1 MLRRS
6 LVLASAALVAS
17 AGVTLAQQKSA
28 AAAPAAA
35 TLDTASVARF
45 HFRYAGPEGN
55 RVTSVA
61 GVAGNPMVYYA
72 GAASGGVWKTTDGG
86 IHWKPIFDKEPVSS
100 IGSVSVALSDP
111 NVVWVGTGEPF
122 IRSHISMG
130 WGMFKS
136 TDAGATWTRAGL
148 EKSGRISR
156 IVIDPH
162 DPDRVFVAALG
173 SAYGPQPER
182 GIFRTTDGGKTWDKV
197 LFVNDSTGGGDVL
210 MDPTNP
216 HVLYAAMWQLEVH
229 TWGRVSGGAGSGIW
243 KSTDGG
249 TTWKRITEH
258 GLPTKPVG
266 KIQLGVSAAN
276 PQRVY
281 ASIETGDG
289 IMFQGKEADNGHLWR
304 SDDAGATWE
313 LVNSDHQIAG
323 RTAYYDRFG
332 VTPDNADEAYFLSA
346 NWLKT
351 LDGGKTM
358 IDPPQDEIPYGDHH
372 DIWFDPQ
379 NGNRFIVSHDGGVS
393 ITTNRTKSWLRV
405 HLPIAQMYHVTVDD
419 RVPYWIYGNRQD
431 GPSAAGPSNARLVP
445 QFGGD
450 PGIPASLWRTVG
462 GGESGFAT
470 PDPQDSNLVWSTGS
484 GFGSGGGIVSRYDFR
499 TNMMYEVEVW
509 PKLTVGWGAD
519 SLKLRFNWEFPLTIS
534 PWDHNT
540 VYVGSQY
547 VHVTKDGGQSWQM
560 ISPDLTKNDKSRQV
574 ASGGLTPDNIGVEY
588 SGVVFAIAES
598 PKQKGLIWAGTNDGN
613 VQVTRDGGQSW
624 TNVTANLPGAPA
636 WGTIDNIEPSHY
648 DAGTAYL
655 TIDGHQANNFD
666 PWVYKTTDY
675 GKTWKLI
682 TNGLAKTPVSYA
694 HIVREDPV
702 RKGLLYLGTEG
713 GMYISFD
720 DGANWQSFQSNLPYA
735 PVYWIAV
742 QERFSDLVIATYGR
756 GFYIVDDITPLR
768 TIDASTMG
776 EALHL
781 FAPRAATY
789 RFRAAEAPY
798 MAEEDRNG
806 IDGWTPPY
814 GAGISFWVKKA
825 GDKDSATVTIA
836 DSAGTTVRTMT
847 VAAKTGL
854 NRTWW
859 DLRGERT
866 TEARIRVSPPGS
878 PWFTVNAEGH
888 AAPAFGRYALLQPPG
903 KYTVTVTLGKE
914 KQSQSFVVLKD
925 PATSGSAATIAEQ
938 MTFEKGVMEDI
949 NATAD
954 LVNNIEKMR
963 AQLALMKAQASG
975 ADKARQVAVID
986 SMDAKLVQVEGE
998 LRQVRA
1004 TGRGQDANRQ
1014 PSRIAEHLLYLV
1026 GTVGNSDMQPT
1037 SQAKAVAKELHDELM
1052 NVKARADAL
1061 LAKNPTGVKPVF

>member
-6 LVLASAALVAS
+6 LVLGALALAPL
-17 AGVTLAQQKSA
+17 AGVTYSQQSA
-28 AAAPAAA
+28 AAGGVA
-35 TLDTASVARF
+35 LDTASVSRLK
-45 HFRYAGPEGN
+45 FRYAGPEGN
-55 RVTSVA
+55 RVTSIS
-61 GVAGNPMVYYA
+61 GVAGDPMVYYA

-86 IHWKPIFDKEPVSS
+86 LHWKPIFDKEPVSS
-100 IGSVSVALSDP
+100 IGSLAVSMSDH
-111 NVVWVGTGEPF
+111 NIVWVGTGEPF

-136 TDAGATWTRAGL
+136 TDAGATWNRAGL

-156 IVIDPH
+156 IVIDPQN
-162 DPDRVFVAALG
+162 PDRVFVAALG

-182 GIFRTTDGGKTWDKV
+182 GIFRTLDGGKTWDKV
-197 LFVNDSTGGGDVL
+197 LFVNDSTGGGDIV

-216 HVLYAAMWQLEVH
+216 HVLYAAMWQIEIH
-229 TWGRVSGGAGSGIW
+229 TWGRESGGAGSGIW

-249 TTWKRITEH
+249 TTWKRLTEH
-258 GLPTKPVG
+258 GLPTKQVG
-266 KIQLGVSAAN
+266 KIQLAISAAD

-289 IMFQGKEADNGHLWR
+289 TPWHGKEMDNGHLWR

-323 RTAYYDRFG
+323 RTAYYDRMG

-358 IDPPQDEIPYGDHH
+358 IDPPQDQIPYGDHH
-372 DIWFDPQ
+372 DIWFDPY

-393 ITTNRTKSWLRV
+393 ITTNRAKSWARIA
-405 HLPIAQMYHVTVDD
+405 LPIAQMYHVTVDD

-450 PGIPASLWRTVG
+450 PGIPATLWRTVG

-484 GFGSGGGIVSRYDFR
+484 GFGSGGGIVSRYDWR
-499 TNMMYEVEVW
+499 TNMAYEVEVW
-509 PKLTVGWGAD
+509 PKLTVGWSAD
-519 SLKLRFNWEFPLTIS
+519 SLKVRFNWEFPLTIS

-547 VHVTKDGGQSWQM
+547 VHMTTDGGQSWRM
-560 ISPDLTKNDKSRQV
+560 ISPDLTRNDKSRQGF
-574 ASGGLTPDNIGVEY
+574 SGGLTPDNIGVEY
-588 SGVVFAIAES
+588 AGVVFAIAES
-598 PKQKGLIWAGTNDGN
+598 PKQKGLIWAGTNDGQ

-624 TNVTANLPGAPA
+624 TNLTANLPGAPN
-636 WGTIDNIEPSHY
+636 WGTIDNIEPSRW

-655 TIDGHQANNFD
+655 SIDAHQANNFD
-666 PWVYKTTDY
+666 PWIYKTTDF

-682 TNGLAKTPVSYA
+682 VNGLPKNPVSYT

-702 RKGLLYLGTEG
+702 RQGLLYAGTEQG
-713 GMYISFD
+713 LYISFD
-720 DGANWQSFQSNLPYA
+720 DGANWQSFQSNVPHA
-735 PVYWIAV
+735 PVYWITV
-742 QERFSDLVIATYGR
+742 QQRFNDLVLATYGR
-756 GFYIVDDITPLR
+756 GFYILDDITPLR
-768 TIDASTMG
+768 TLDTKSMG

-781 FAPRAATY
+781 FAPRSATY
-789 RFRAAEAPY
+789 RFRGAEDPY
-798 MAEEDRNG
+798 CCADDPNN
-806 IDGWTPPY
+806 IAGWTPPY
-814 GAGISFWVKKA
+814 GAGISFWLKS
-825 GDKDSATVTIA
+825 GSDKDSATVTIA
-836 DSAGTTVRTMT
+836 DSTGTVVRTMN

-854 NRTWW
+854 NRAWW

-866 TEARIRVSPPGS
+866 TEARIRVSPPYS
-878 PWFTVNAEGH
+878 PWLTVTADGR
-888 AAPAFGRYALLQPPG
+888 AAPAFGRYAILQPPG
-903 KYTVTVTLGKE
+903 KYTATVTFGKE
-914 KQSQSFVVLKD
+914 KASQPFVVLKD
-925 PATSGSAATIAEQ
+925 PASAGSEATIAEQ
-938 MTFEKGVMEDI
+938 LALEKSLVADI
-949 NATAD
+949 NTAAD
-954 LVNNIEKMR
+954 LVNGIEKMR
-963 AQLALMKAQASG
+963 AQLALFKAQASG
-975 ADKARQVAVID
+975 ADKAKTVAQID
-986 SMDAKLVQVEGE
+986 SMDAKLVKVEGE
-998 LRQVRA
+998 IRQVRA

-1014 PSRIAEHLLYLV
+1014 PSRIAEHLLYLA

-1037 SQAKAVAKELHDELM
+1037 SQAKEVAKELHGELM
-1052 NVKARADAL
+1052 NAKAQADAL
-1061 LAKNPTGVKPVF
+1061 LKADVAGLKPVF